1 MSRDDTAEILK
12 VLTPT
17 TVFVHHFDQWRAP
30 FSEGIPES
38 NLRRAKRFARD
49 VNAIDKQIRV
59 IIAKF
64 LELHRLK

>member
-30 FSEGIPES
+30 FSKGIPES